1 MGTDSALS
9 LLVIALGAF
18 AIPLVSGRIGIP
30 AAVGEILFGVAV
42 GPAALG
48 LLTPSPFTTFLAEF
62 GFAFLMFLAGLE
74 LDFTR
79 IERQGRGA
87 VLRALLVATLINVV
101 ALLLTLTFGLPVYLF
116 VAFGAVSV
124 GILLV
129 TLAETGRGRT
139 GAGQALILAGSV
151 GEFLT
156 IILLTGFAFYERFG
170 LGGRLALEMAKLLVI
185 MVAAYLALVIL
196 RTLIWWFPRRFAR
209 LVVTHDPSEVG
220 VRAGMALMLA
230 FVALASLMGVKS
242 ILGAFV
248 AGALF
253 SAVFREKG
261 ILETKLSSV
270 GFGFFVPI
278 FFIEVGAQFQLTA
291 MTQGSVLATLALF
304 FGLSVVAK
312 AVGAIPLALSPYGL
326 RDGLGASLLLG
337 APLTLLVVIARIG
350 EDAKLIDATQAGA
363 LVLLAMASSVL
374 FPLGYRWLYRS
385 AGAFGSRAS

>member
-1 MGTDSALS
+1 MGSDQALS
-9 LLVIALGAF
+9 MLVIALGAF
-18 AIPLVSGRIGIP
+18 AVPLVSGRFGVP

-42 GPAALG
+42 GPAVLG
-48 LLTPSPFTTFLAEF
+48 LLVPSPFTAFLAEF

-79 IERQGRGA
+79 IERQGARG
-87 VLRALLVATLINVV
+87 VLRALAVAVLVNVA
-101 ALLLTLTFGLPVYLF
+101 ALLLTLALGLPPFLF

-129 TLAETGRGRT
+129 TLAETGRRRT
-139 GAGQALILAGSV
+139 AAGQALILAGSV

-156 IILLTGFAFYERFG
+156 IVLLTGFAFYHRYG
-170 LGGRLALEMAKLLVI
+170 LGGRLVGEMAKLLLILV
-185 MVAAYLALVIL
+185 VAYLALVVL

-209 LVVTHDPSEVG
+209 LVATHDPSEVG
-220 VRAGMALMLA
+220 VRAGMAMMLV
-230 FVALASLMGVKS
+230 FVALASLMGIKS

-278 FFIEVGAQFQLTA
+278 FFISVGAGFALDA
-291 MTQGSVLATLALF
+291 VARVSVLVTLALF
-304 FGLSVVAK
+304 AGLSVVAK
-312 AVGAIPLALSPYGL
+312 AVGALPLALAPFGR
-326 RDGLGASLLLG
+326 RDGVGAALLLST
-337 APLTLLVVIARIG
+337 PLTLLVVIARIG
-350 EDAKLIDATQAGA
+350 SEARLISPTDAGA
-363 LVLLAMASSVL
+363 LVLLAMVSSVA
-374 FPLGYRWLYRS
+374 FPMVYRWLYR
-385 AGAFGSRAS
+385 

>member
-1 MGTDSALS
+1 
-9 LLVIALGAF
+9 
-18 AIPLVSGRIGIP
+18 LVSGRVGIP

-42 GPAALG
+42 GPSVLG
-48 LLTPSPFTTFLAEF
+48 LLVPSPFTSFLAEF

-79 IERQGRGA
+79 IERQGTGA
-87 VLRALLVATLINVV
+87 VLRAGAVAGLINGA
-101 ALLLTLTFGLPVYLF
+101 ALALTLALGLPPYLF

-129 TLAETGRGRT
+129 TLTETGRGRT

-156 IILLTGFAFYERFG
+156 IVLLTGFAFYHRFG
-170 LGGRLALEMAKLLVI
+170 LGGRLVGEMAKLLVI
-185 MVAAYLALVIL
+185 LFAAYLALVIL
-196 RTLIWWFPRRFAR
+196 RTLIWWYPRSFAR
-209 LVVTHDPSEVG
+209 LVQTHDPSEVG
-220 VRAGMALMLA
+220 VRAGMALMLV
-230 FVALASLMGVKS
+230 FVALASLMGIKS

-278 FFIEVGAQFQLTA
+278 FFITVGAGFSLGALAHAPVLT
-291 MTQGSVLATLALF
+291 SLALF
-304 FGLSVVAK
+304 AGLSLVAK
-312 AVGAIPLALSPYGL
+312 AVGALPLAMAPFAR
-326 RDGLGASLLLG
+326 RDGLGAALLLST
-337 APLTLLVVIARIG
+337 PLTLLVVIARIG
-350 EDAKLIDATQAGA
+350 QESRLIHATDAGA
-363 LVLLAMASSVL
+363 LVLLAMISGVV
-374 FPLGYRWLYRS
+374 FPMVYRRLYAARDTT
-385 AGAFGSRAS
+385 

>member
-1 MGTDSALS
+1 MGTDQSLS

-18 AIPLVSGRIGIP
+18 LVPLVSGRVGIP

-42 GPAALG
+42 GPAVLG
-48 LLTPSPFTTFLAEF
+48 LLVPSPFTSFLAEF

-79 IERQGRGA
+79 IERQGVGGI
-87 VLRALLVATLINVV
+87 LRALAVAVLINVV
-101 ALLLTLTFGLPVYLF
+101 ALALTLAVGLPVYLF

-139 GAGQALILAGSV
+139 GAGQALILAASV

-156 IILLTGFAFYERFG
+156 IVLLTGFAFYTRFG
-170 LGGRLALEMAKLLVI
+170 FGARLALEMAKLLVI
-185 MVAAYLALVIL
+185 LVAAYLTLVIL

-209 LVVTHDPSEVG
+209 MVVTHDPSEVG

-230 FVALASLMGVKS
+230 FVALASFMGVKP

-253 SAVFREKG
+253 SAAFREKG
-261 ILETKLSSV
+261 ILETKLTSV

-278 FFIEVGAQFQLTA
+278 FFIWVGAEFQLGA
-291 MTQGSVLATLALF
+291 MMKSSVLGTLALF
-304 FGLSVVAK
+304 AGLSGVAK
-312 AVGAIPLALSPYGL
+312 GLGAIPLALAPY
-326 RDGLGASLLLG
+326 RMKDGVGATLLLG
-337 APLTLLVVIARIG
+337 TPLTLLVVIARIG
-350 EDAKLIDATQAGA
+350 QDARLIDTTQAGA
-363 LVLLAMASSVL
+363 LVLLAMVSSVF
-374 FPLGYRWLYRS
+374 FPLGYRWLYVS
-385 AGAFGSRAS
+385 ERARGLLRV